1 MAMDIRETS
10 GKNLGKFIWDTYGK
24 KEGNTWK
31 KCGEILGIWLETHHN
46 QSCSSPLE
54 VNDSRQ
60 GYEIDHTWGVGSNPE
75 S

>member
-1 MAMDIRETS
+1 M
-10 GKNLGKFIWDTYGK
+10 GHIWEERG
-24 KEGNTWK
+24 EHMGEMWGNTWYMA
-31 KCGEILGIWLETHHN
+31 IETHHN

-60 GYEIDHTWGVGSNPE
+60 GYEIDHTWGVGSNLE